1 MKYINL
7 ERDNFMRIGIDGRAA
22 KWYRGTGIG
31 TYTYQLI
38 KCLNNMDNINN
49 YLLFMPESFRNDMYL
64 KKNFKLDSAPQ
75 NDKINF
81 WEEIIIPNII
91 KNNKIDLYHVPQ
103 NGVGLPI
110 DKNCR
115 FIITLHDVI
124 PYRMPE
130 TVSNRY
136 LKIFSEYIPKIVP
149 LCDGII
155 TVSNFSKKDIV
166 KSFNFPENK
175 IYVTHLA
182 SEDIYKPM
190 DKRVSKYVAK
200 KYYSI
205 TEDYILYVGGF
216 SPRKNILGLID
227 SFNKLITLYKKPL
240 SLVIAG
246 KRGESYSTYK
256 EHTEKLNISDRV
268 LFPGFI
274 SIEHLPYI
282 YNAAKLFVYP
292 SFYEG
297 FGLPPIEAM
306 ACGVPV
312 ITSNTTSLPEVVG
325 KGALLIDPLNKTDLC
340 HAMLNVLLDNTLKNK
355 LISSGIKR
363 ASELSWKKTAKNTI
377 NIYNKIA
384 GKK

>member
-1 MKYINL
+1 MKV
-7 ERDNFMRIGIDGRAA
+7 GIDGRAA
-22 KWYRGTGIG
+22 NCYRGTGIG

-38 KCLNNMDNINN
+38 KCLNNIDNINN
-49 YLLFMPESFRNDMYL
+49 YLLFMSEGFENDIYL
-64 KKNFKLDSAPQ
+64 KKNFRLNNSPK
-75 NDKINF
+75 NNKIDF
-81 WEEIIIPNII
+81 WEKIIIPNII
-91 KNNKIDLYHVPQ
+91 KDNKIDIYHVPQ
-103 NGVGLPI
+103 NGVGLPS
-110 DKNCR
+110 DKNCK
-115 FIITLHDVI
+115 FVITLHDVI
-124 PYRMPE
+124 PYRMPK
-130 TVSNRY
+130 TVSDRY
-136 LKIFSEYIPKIVP
+136 LKIFSECIPKIVS
-149 LCDGII
+149 LCDAII

-190 DKRVSKYVAK
+190 DKRISKYIAR

-227 SFNKLITLYKKPL
+227 SFSKLISLYKKPL
-240 SLVIAG
+240 YLVIAG
-246 KRGESYSTYK
+246 RKGESYATYK
-256 EHTEKLNISDRV
+256 EHTERLNISDKV

-282 YNAAKLFVYP
+282 YSGAELFVYP

-297 FGLPPIEAM
+297 FGLPTIEAM

-325 KGALLIDPLNKTDLC
+325 KGALLVDPLNKTSLC
-340 HAMLNVLLDNTLKNK
+340 DCMLNVLSDNTLRNK
-355 LISSGIKR
+355 LIFSGMKR
-363 ASELSWKKTAKNTI
+363 ASELSWEKTIKNTI
-377 NIYNKIA
+377 NIYNKIITS
-384 GKK
+384 K

>member
-1 MKYINL
+1 MK
-7 ERDNFMRIGIDGRAA
+7 IGIDGRAA

-38 KCLNNMDNINN
+38 KCLNNIDSINN
-49 YLLFMPESFRNDMYL
+49 YLLFMPESFKNDIYL
-64 KKNFKLDSAPQ
+64 KKNFKLDNAPQ
-75 NDKINF
+75 NDKVNF

-91 KNNKIDLYHVPQ
+91 KSNKIDLYHVPQ

-166 KSFNFPENK
+166 KSFNFPEDK

-182 SEDIYKPM
+182 SEEIYKPM
-190 DKRVSKYVAK
+190 DKRISNYVAK

-205 TEDYILYVGGF
+205 TEDYVLYVGGF

-246 KRGESYSTYK
+246 KRGESYTTYK
-256 EHTEKLNISDRV
+256 KHSEKLNISDKV

-306 ACGVPV
+306 ACGIPV
-312 ITSNTTSLPEVVG
+312 ITSNNTSLPEVVG
-325 KGALLIDPLNKTDLC
+325 KGALLIDPLNRDDLC
-340 HAMLNVLLDNTLKNK
+340 EAMLKVLSDSNLKNK
-355 LISSGIKR
+355 LICSGLKR
-363 ASELSWKKTAKNTI
+363 ASELNWKKTIRNTI
-377 NIYNKIA
+377 NIYNKIMNI
-384 GKK
+384 K

>member
-1 MKYINL
+1 
-7 ERDNFMRIGIDGRAA
+7 MRIGIDGRAA

-38 KCLNNMDNINN
+38 KCLNNIDSINN
-49 YLLFMPESFRNDMYL
+49 YLLFMPENFKGDIWL
-64 KKNFKLDSAPQ
+64 KKNFKLNNAPQ

-130 TVSNRY
+130 TVSSRY

-166 KSFNFPENK
+166 KSFNFPEDK

-190 DKRVSKYVAK
+190 DKRISRYVAR

-227 SFNKLITLYKKPL
+227 SFSKLITSYKKPL
-240 SLVIAG
+240 FLVIAG
-246 KRGESYSTYK
+246 KKGASYAIYK
-256 EHTEKLNISDRV
+256 ERTEKLNISDKV

-282 YNAAKLFVYP
+282 YNAAELFVYP

-306 ACGVPV
+306 ACGIPV

-325 KGALLIDPLNKTDLC
+325 KGALLIDPLNRDDLC
-340 HAMLNVLLDNTLKNK
+340 EAMLKVLSDNTLKNK
-355 LISSGIKR
+355 LIYSGIKR
-363 ASELSWKKTAKNTI
+363 ASELSWKKTIRNTI
-377 NIYNKIA
+377 NIYNKIMNDT
-384 GKK
+384 